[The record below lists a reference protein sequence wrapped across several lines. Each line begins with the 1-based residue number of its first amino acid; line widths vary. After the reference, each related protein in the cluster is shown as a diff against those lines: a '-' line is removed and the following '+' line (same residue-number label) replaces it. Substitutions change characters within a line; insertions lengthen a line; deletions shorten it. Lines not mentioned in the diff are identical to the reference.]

1 MSTTT
6 VKQTVTHKANLATGV
21 MKEEMKDG
29 AYRAATET
37 AVELLAEKV
46 LGLLEKQGG
55 VAFDVGLAVLSTT
68 TGKAGLAWVVGNA
81 ILLSEY
87 KNDKLQRLGYELRVY
102 GYSKTFMFVFN
113 MYVKPLVGDLL
124 ALVEDFT
131 EEENV

>member
-1 MSTTT
+1 MSTMT
-6 VKQTVTHKANLATGV
+6 VKQTVTNKANLVAGV
-21 MKEEMKDG
+21 MKEELQDG

-37 AVELLAEKV
+37 AVERLAEKV

-87 KNDKLQRLGYELRVY
+87 KNAKLQRLGYELRVY

-124 ALVEDFT
+124 ALVEDFA
-131 EEENV
+131 EEDNV